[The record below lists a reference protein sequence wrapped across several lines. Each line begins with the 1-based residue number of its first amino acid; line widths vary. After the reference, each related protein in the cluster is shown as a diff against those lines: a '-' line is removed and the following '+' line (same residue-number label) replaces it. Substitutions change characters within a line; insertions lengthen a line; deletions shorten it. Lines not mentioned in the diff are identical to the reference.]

1 MKIGVI
7 VSHRSTSLGFF
18 PKATRDALNSTIARY
33 NHKHKNQVNVE
44 IALDYEG
51 FQDLQNKGQTQSSI
65 KKSMLNLREKYDE
78 LIFLLLVDGELG
90 EGQENEYSHIQTING
105 NLPADKKFHIHALI
119 KWFEGCSDKSYPQL
133 MNKKDETK
141 PVCEWYKDDDNFER
155 LVYEMLDGVAS
166 SKGPGNFWLK
176 VLKAFI
182 LLIIAAIL
190 VLIVMRVK
198 EMHGDSSHSLN
209 DVPTPMDSTAI
220 IPPGG
225 QDPGNSNDSTNVN
238 DTIIRQPI
246 SRPTPKPKPMQYIKN
261 GCAITSNTNNQT
273 IIDKLTSELQ
283 SLSLGLSFL
292 SEGTPEWEIKITCD
306 TLHANRVLSSGKTE
320 YKSTVTII
328 AKIIDNKDLTNRNTY
343 SVEKRARS
351 YESQDKASNVAINSA
366 ISELAVKLNDG
377 F

>member
-90 EGQENEYSHIQTING
+90 EGQENEYSHIQTFNS

-182 LLIIAAIL
+182 LLIITAIL

-198 EMHGDSSHSLN
+198 EISYSLN

-220 IPPGG
+220 IPHGG

-238 DTIIRQPI
+238 DTIIRQPN
-246 SRPTPKPKPMQYIKN
+246 SRPTPKPKPIQYIKN
-261 GCAITSNTNNQT
+261 GCVITSENPDIEDMLKVKICGANLGLVFIEDGKPEWTIKIRENVINDTFTEEGVEFYRAQVT
-273 IIDKLTSELQ
+273 LFADITDGKTLETLFAKKICSEQLSHKSSTDAARAEASMEIFEQIIDFMKIH
-283 SLSLGLSFL
+283 
-292 SEGTPEWEIKITCD
+292 IK
-306 TLHANRVLSSGKTE
+306 
-320 YKSTVTII
+320 
-328 AKIIDNKDLTNRNTY
+328 
-343 SVEKRARS
+343 
-351 YESQDKASNVAINSA
+351 
-366 ISELAVKLNDG
+366 
-377 F
+377 